1 MPRKPA
7 PAPKKTSRAT
17 SPKKKAG
24 TSKTAA
30 KASKTAKPTSR
41 TSKTAKKTTKSAS
54 KPVAAKS
61 TAKSAAKPAAKAP
74 KPASAKKSTTKPA
87 AKPPA
92 KAATKPAAKPT
103 HAAADHKPAKPAP
116 APKTKPAPKGKA
128 AAPAPAPAASD
139 AQNKRK
145 GISIVGGKGGKSGGK
160 KSGSALSSNPHR
172 SQLLGPNAPKR
183 APLIPSGPGAASANS
198 ASDDGSRKPTKSPF
212 RKRELDKFREV
223 LLQKRAA
230 LIGDISTLE
239 AEALNLGRDERSHTP
254 QHMAEQGSDSAE
266 QTLALGLAAADRK
279 LIREI
284 DDAIKR
290 IDEGRYGLC
299 EMTGRPI
306 RVERLREL
314 PWARYSIDAARELER
329 RSNPGSW

>member
-1 MPRKPA
+1 MPRKPP
-7 PAPKKTSRAT
+7 PAPKKTSRAS

-24 TSKTAA
+24 STKTAT
-30 KASKTAKPTSR
+30 KASKAAKSTAR
-41 TSKTAKKTTKSAS
+41 TSKTTKKTTKSAS
-54 KPVAAKS
+54 KSAAP
-61 TAKSAAKPAAKAP
+61 KSAAKLNR
-74 KPASAKKSTTKPA
+74 
-87 AKPPA
+87 
-92 KAATKPAAKPT
+92 KPT
-103 HAAADHKPAKPAP
+103 KVTPSKKPGPKAEPKSVAKTGHSTPERKSGKP
-116 APKTKPAPKGKA
+116 VPTPGTKPAPKGKT
-128 AAPAPAPAASD
+128 PAPAPAASE
-139 AQNKRK
+139 AQGKRK
-145 GISIVGGKGGKSGGK
+145 GISIVGGKGAKSGGRK
-160 KSGSALSSNPHR
+160 GSGSSISSNPHR

-198 ASDDGSRKPTKSPF
+198 ALDDGSRKPTKSPF

-223 LLQKRAA
+223 LLQKRSA